1 MNREKIDI
9 TNDFDIP
16 DVAEW
21 EKAALKLLKGKP
33 FKETLFTT
41 TDEGIILKPVYF
53 QNDSSGINLSAYMT
67 PDWWVAQTLFSANDT
82 FNRHARDAIKN
93 GQNALSIDLDPV
105 SAYGLQLPAVPGRLG
120 LVHISQSSTFD
131 SLFSGIDLQQI
142 PILFDAMLTAA
153 QISEW
158 WLEYLK
164 KQSINISMV
173 RGGLGAG
180 PIAAA
185 LRYGGLS
192 ADPVEIMRTIVTV
205 FQAEK
210 RLPGVDV
217 FTIYCDQ
224 IHNAG
229 GDVIHELSYFLST
242 AIFYINTLA
251 DLGIEPSRILSK
263 IRVRTAI
270 GPRQF
275 MEIAKLRA
283 LRVLWGN
290 LCRAYESDELN
301 GVLKIDAVSSERYL
315 SYFDPWVNMLR
326 GSSAA
331 FSALVGGCD
340 SLDVLPFDWP
350 LGLPDEFSCRQARN
364 TQIILAEESNLLKV
378 LDPSAGSGYLESLTR
393 EIAEKSWQR
402 FQQIEADGGIVPRI
416 KSGTLQKEIRAR
428 ARLEEEE
435 YALGKRKAIG
445 SNIFPNPDEKRPAKQ
460 AARIEAGFHPVPAAW
475 PVIPLRMERA
485 LEQFEQK
492 RKRAANEK
500 AS

>member
-1 MNREKIDI
+1 MNSEKIDI

-21 EKAALKLLKGKP
+21 EMAALKLLKGKP

-41 TDEGIILKPVYF
+41 ADEGIVLKPIYF
-53 QNDSSGINLSAYMT
+53 QNDSSGINLGAYKT
-67 PDWWVAQTLFSANDT
+67 PGWWVAQTLFSANDT
-82 FNRHARDAIKN
+82 FNKHARDAVKN

-105 SAYGLQLPAVPGRLG
+105 SAYGLQLPSVPHRLG
-120 LVHISQSSTFD
+120 FVHLSQNSAFD
-131 SLFSGIDLQQI
+131 SLFSGIDLQKI
-142 PILFDAMLTAA
+142 PILFDAMLTAT

-164 KQSINISMV
+164 KQSMNISMV

-192 ADPVEIMRTIVTV
+192 ANPEEIMHTIVPV

-210 RLPGVDV
+210 RLSGVDV

-251 DLGIEPSRILSK
+251 DLGIEPSRVLSN
-263 IRVRTAI
+263 IRIRTAI

-283 LRVLWGN
+283 LRMLWGN
-290 LCRAYESDELN
+290 LCRAYEVDKLN

-331 FSALVGGCD
+331 FTALVGGCD
-340 SLDVLPFDWP
+340 SLDVLPFDLA
-350 LGLPDEFSCRQARN
+350 LGLPDEFSRRQARN

-378 LDPSAGSGYLESLTR
+378 LDPAAGSGYLESLTR
-393 EIAEKSWQR
+393 DIAEKSWQR
-402 FQQIEADGGIVPRI
+402 FQQIEAEGGIVARI
-416 KSGTLQKEIRAR
+416 KSGTLQKEIQSR
-428 ARLEEEE
+428 ARLEDEE
-435 YALGKRKAIG
+435 YASGKRKAIG
-445 SNIFPNPDEKRPAKQ
+445 SNIFPDPGEKRPAKQ
-460 AARIEAGFHPVPAAW
+460 TARIETGYRTVTAAW

-485 LEQFEQK
+485 LEQFEQNK
-492 RKRAANEK
+492 KRAANEK